1 MPHRT
6 TLTILLAT
14 AALAGC
20 AELPDAS
27 DPTPADGAATQ
38 ELAGAYCTGLTTA
51 ACERK
56 IEDGVA
62 AETRAMVFAGGTSAT
77 RPVRIADGWQYARP
91 TCVRAPAT
99 ATAPAQDCTD
109 VPGLEFATD
118 AGWANA
124 RDQVAAGFNV
134 VSGYD
139 APPTLA
145 GVALPSMATVL
156 RAQRKLFAVHV
167 STQDPRD
174 TPVTKACGEAP
185 YTGTPAQ
192 ETQIAACVA
201 TWIARWS
208 APFEATARVPA
219 SHGLPAGYDAISIDE
234 VLYDQ
239 FDGSVGSQA
248 FTRALRDLRL
258 KYLDR
263 KKLIFVFAGYHVA
276 ASGDP
281 TLAPLAT
288 FLSPND
294 QRDLNVKRR
303 AFKRA
308 FKAIGIYA
316 NLVLIETYPYK
327 VEHLGRFEAF
337 ATNIARLEPRA
348 VASDPPTWSERLAPK
363 LVEFAY
369 VDALRLGQVCTPNP
383 VCGNRVVEWGEGC
396 DGTAGCSATCAVVT
410 ATPVCGNGR
419 REAGEACDDGNRVS
433 GDGCAA
439 DCTIRALHEICYC
452 EAARTLLRDSIRATL
467 LLSHDGKIARGMG
480 AYSVKRATPGLDRD
494 ISAMMASYP
503 VVPTLPAVVPERC
516 REYVP

>member
-6 TLTILLAT
+6 LLSILLAT

-20 AELPDAS
+20 AELS
-27 DPTPADGAATQ
+27 DPSDPSPVDGLATQ
-38 ELAGAYCTGLTTA
+38 QLAGAYCTGLTTT

-56 IEDGVA
+56 IEDAVA
-62 AETRAMVFAGGTSAT
+62 AETKAMVFAGGSSAT

-91 TCVRAPAT
+91 TCVRKAAT
-99 ATAPAQDCTD
+99 ATEPAQNCTD

-118 AGWANA
+118 AGWATA
-124 RDQVAAGFNV
+124 RDQVAAGFNII
-134 VSGYD
+134 SGYD
-139 APPTLA
+139 APPALA
-145 GVALPSMATVL
+145 GVALPSMATL
-156 RAQRKLFAVHV
+156 TRAQGKLFAVHV

-174 TPVTKACGEAP
+174 TEVTRTCNEEP
-185 YTGTPAQ
+185 YTGSAAQ
-192 ETQIAACVA
+192 ETLITACVA
-201 TWIARWS
+201 KWVARWS
-208 APFEATARVPA
+208 APFEATTRVPA

-276 ASGDP
+276 ASGKP
-281 TLAPLAT
+281 TVAPLAN
-288 FLSPND
+288 LLARSD
-294 QRDLNVKRR
+294 QLVLNPEQR

-308 FKAIGIYA
+308 FRSIGIYA
-316 NLVLIETYPYK
+316 NLLLIETYPYA
-327 VEHLGRFEAF
+327 VDHLRRFEAF
-337 ATNIARLEPRA
+337 ATNIAGLEPRA
-348 VASDPPTWSERLAPK
+348 LASDPPTWSERLQPK

-396 DGTAGCSATCAVVT
+396 DGTAGCGPTCAVVT

-433 GDGCAA
+433 GDGCSA